1 MIVEIEVQSEKVYLK
16 WAKPSIP
23 MYHIVRDINE
33 AKVFTTN
40 RAKELQERFKHK
52 KARLIKCVKN

>member
-1 MIVEIEVQSEKVYLK
+1 MIVEIEVSNEKVYLK
-16 WAKPSIP
+16 WAKPKEP

-52 KARLIKCVKN
+52 KVRLIKCVKS

>member
-1 MIVEIEVQSEKVYLK
+1 MIVEIEVSNEKVYLK

-33 AKVFTTN
+33 ARVFTPKK
-40 RAKELQERFKHK
+40 AKELQDRFKHK
-52 KARLIKCVKN
+52 KARLIKCVKS

>member
-1 MIVEIEVQSEKVYLK
+1 MIVEIEVLNEKVYLK
-16 WAKPSIP
+16 WAKPKEP

-33 AKVFTTN
+33 AKVFTTK

-52 KARLIKCVKN
+52 KARLIKCVKS

>member
-16 WAKPSIP
+16 WAKPKEP

-33 AKVFTTN
+33 AKVFTAK

-52 KARLIKCVKN
+52 KDSFVS